1 MKSQKIQI
9 NKTLY
14 DDILRYFLYG
24 KQTEEISRRIHD
36 GIEKDIDARIR
47 REYYS
52 KSKTAPTEQEREKA
66 RQAYLDA
73 VGVPE
78 NFRW

>member
-1 MKSQKIQI
+1 MKEPKVQI

-14 DDILRYFLYG
+14 NDILRYFLYG
-24 KQTEEISRRIHD
+24 QQNTEISRRIHD

-52 KSKTAPTEQEREKA
+52 QYKSAPTEHEREKA

-78 NFRW
+78 DFRW